1 MSEQDVDQALD
12 QAQAP
17 DPLEQAG
24 YGFRA
29 AGPCPVTAL
38 GHRGG
43 VYFYLSPRGELRTL
57 AAREHNKLGIISL
70 FEGDLE
76 WCRIA
81 APSFDKEGAPRP
93 GSWSP
98 DAIASYLMRA
108 CGQEGLYDPTMPV
121 RSLGVWRHRN
131 GAPIVHCGSDLYVD
145 GERQPAGVK
154 LDGALYPAAARI
166 APPAPEPADREIGR
180 KIAQGMRELWNFE
193 DPVGADLVMGW
204 MGAAMLGAFPS
215 WRAHIYVTAERGAG
229 KTWLANLVS
238 AGLGAQAH
246 ASMNNYTEAGL
257 RQSLTGEARAL
268 VLDESEH
275 DESSRVQAVIELL
288 RHMSSG
294 EGARA
299 VRGSAG
305 GSAQTFTVTG
315 CAYLSSILHVPM
327 KPQDRSRIAVVRLC
341 QLEGGAESTDR
352 SDRALA
358 LIKYA
363 GEQSAALRARAL
375 ANAPLYVELGQR
387 YRRAFLERGCDA
399 RQADQLATLAAGRDL
414 MTQDEVPDPEAL
426 AAEVEAFDHLIE
438 SAREHDDEDGEGQ
451 LCLTHLYSTPVD
463 TWRSGE
469 RETVSEIVMSAMQSA
484 GVESRKAL
492 GKIGLKLVDSE
503 RADRPT
509 YLAVASNHQGLA
521 RIFNGTRWERG
532 AWSQALRYLP
542 GAMAAEYPLR
552 FAGVRSR
559 ATLVPEA
566 ALPRDHD
573 EL

>member
-1 MSEQDVDQALD
+1 MSERDVDQALE

-17 DPLEQAG
+17 DGVEAAG
-24 YGFRA
+24 YGFKA
-29 AGPCPVTAL
+29 AGPCPVRPL

-81 APSFDKEGAPRP
+81 APAFDKDGAPRP

-98 DAIASYLMRA
+98 DAIASFLMRA

-121 RSLGVWRHRN
+121 RSLGVWKGRD
-131 GAPIVHCGSDLYVD
+131 GAPIVHCGSDLYVE

-166 APPAPEPADREIGR
+166 APPAAEPAGRDVGR
-180 KIAQGMRELWNFE
+180 KIAEGMRGLWSFE
-193 DPVGADLVMGW
+193 DPIGADLVMGW
-204 MGAAMLGAFPS
+204 LGAAMLGAFPT

-229 KTWLANLVS
+229 KTWLADLVS
-238 AGLGAQAH
+238 AALGAQAH
-246 ASMNNYTEAGL
+246 AAMNNFTEAGL

-305 GSAQTFTVTG
+305 GSAQTFSVTG

-327 KPQDRSRIAVVRLC
+327 KPQDRSRIAVVRLG
-341 QLEGGAESTDR
+341 QLTGGPESTDR
-352 SDRALA
+352 AERARA
-358 LIKYA
+358 LIKWA
-363 GEQSAALRARAL
+363 KEHSDQLRARAI
-375 ANAPLYVELGQR
+375 ANAPFFVELGQR
-387 YRRAFLERGCDA
+387 YRRAFLERGADA

-414 MTQDEVPDPEAL
+414 MTQDETPDDQAL
-426 AAEVEAFDHLIE
+426 RAEVEAFDHVLE
-438 SAREHDDEDGEGQ
+438 AAREDDASDGEGEQCLSQ
-451 LCLTHLYSTPVD
+451 LYGYRMERWNGGEQRTLAETVMDAVAASTPRCAAND
-463 TWRSGE
+463 T
-469 RETVSEIVMSAMQSA
+469 
-484 GVESRKAL
+484 L
-492 GKIGLKLVDSE
+492 GRVGLKVRRNREGPGCHLLVAT
-503 RADRPT
+503 RN
-509 YLAVASNHQGLA
+509 VGLS
-521 RIFNGTRWERG
+521 RIFEGTRWAQG
-532 AWSQALRYLP
+532 GWTQALRYLP
-542 GAMAAEYPLR
+542 GAEAHAAVK
-552 FAGVRSR
+552 FAGVASK
-559 ATLVPEA
+559 AT
-566 ALPRDHD
+566 ALPTDLLPSED
-573 EL
+573 LE